1 MKNIKFVVVF
11 LVVTLFV
18 SCNITEKMI
27 INSDG
32 SGKVSYNFN
41 MSKFVETFSKMGN
54 KEKESAK
61 ALFSDSGKDID
72 STFHFKDFKEMA
84 IKKGDTLTPEQI
96 AVFEKLDKFSVHSVM
111 NKKKGQAY
119 FELYGTFTS
128 IDELNTMEA
137 PTSTLQKATGK
148 KSDAM
153 SGMGGL
159 LNDTKTTMTFKGNLF
174 SRSVVKKEIVVDTA
188 VVEDAIY
195 ENESDSME
203 VTDTVAYVE
212 DSTYVYE
219 DYADS
224 TMVDTTNVEEYSE
237 GESIED
243 GTAEKE
249 MSKAEM
255 KKMNKE
261 FKKIA
266 KQSEKALKDSKYV
279 LEYTFPRRIKT
290 VSVKNHKLSKDK
302 KTVFITFPIDDYIK
316 SPEKLSFTIEL
327 ENQ

>member
-11 LVVTLFV
+11 LIATLLI
-18 SCNITEKMI
+18 SCNITEKMT

-32 SGKVSYNFN
+32 TGKVSYNFN
-41 MSKFVETFSKMGN
+41 MSKFLETVSKMGN

-61 ALFSDSGKDID
+61 AIFSDSDKDID

-96 AVFEKLDKFSVHSVM
+96 AMFEKLEKFSVHSVM
-111 NKKKGQAY
+111 NKKNGQAY
-119 FELYGTFTS
+119 FELFGSFNN
-128 IDELNTMEA
+128 IDELNNLES

-148 KSDAM
+148 SGDPM
-153 SGMGGL
+153 SGMGGMF
-159 LNDTKTTMTFKGNLF
+159 NDTKTTLTFKGNLF
-174 SRSVVKKEIVVDTA
+174 SRSVVKKEIVVDTTA
-188 VVEDAIY
+188 YESEEMYED
-195 ENESDSME
+195 
-203 VTDTVAYVE
+203 TDTTAYVE

-224 TMVDTTNVEEYSE
+224 TMVDTAYVEEYSDE
-237 GESIED
+237 EVIEE
-243 GTAEKE
+243 EKV
-249 MSKAEM
+249 SKADL

-261 FKKIA
+261 FKKVG
-266 KQSEKALKDSKYV
+266 KVMEKGFKDSKYV

-290 VSVKNHKLSKDK
+290 VSVKNYKLSKDK
-302 KTVFITFPIDDYIK
+302 KTVFITFPIDEYMK
-316 SPEKLSFTIEL
+316 APEKLSFTIEL

>member
-1 MKNIKFVVVF
+1 MKNIKFIVGFIVA
-11 LVVTLFV
+11 TLLV

-32 SGKVSYNFN
+32 TGEVSYSFN
-41 MSKFVETFSKMGN
+41 MSKFLETVSKMGN

-61 ALFSDSGKDID
+61 AIFSDSDKDID

-96 AVFEKLDKFSVHSVM
+96 AMFEKLEKFSVHSVM

-119 FELYGTFTS
+119 FELYGSFNT
-128 IDELNTMEA
+128 IDELNNMEP

-148 KSDAM
+148 SGDAI
-153 SGMGGL
+153 SGMGGMF
-159 LNDTKTTMTFKGNLF
+159 NDTKTTMTFKGNLF
-174 SRSVVKKEIVVDTA
+174 SRSVVKKEIVLDTSA
-188 VVEDAIY
+188 Y
-195 ENESDSME
+195 ENEDMYEDSD
-203 VTDTVAYVE
+203 TTAYVE

-224 TMVDTTNVEEYSE
+224 SMVDTAYVDEYSDEELVEENE
-237 GESIED
+237 
-243 GTAEKE
+243 T
-249 MSKAEM
+249 SKADL

-261 FKKIA
+261 FKKVGKIM
-266 KQSEKALKDSKYV
+266 EKGFKDSKYV
-279 LEYTFPRRIKT
+279 LEYTFPRRIKS
-290 VSVKNHKLSKDK
+290 VSVKNYKLSKDK
-302 KTVFITFPIDDYIK
+302 KTIVITFPIDEYMK
-316 SPEKLSFTIEL
+316 APEKLSFTIEL

>member
-11 LVVTLFV
+11 LIATLLV
-18 SCNITEKMI
+18 SCNITEKMT

-32 SGKVSYNFN
+32 TGKVSYNFN
-41 MSKFVETFSKMGN
+41 MSKFLETVSKMGN

-61 ALFSDSGKDID
+61 AIFSDSDKDID

-96 AVFEKLDKFSVHSVM
+96 AMFEKLEKFSVHSVM
-111 NKKKGQAY
+111 NKKNGQAY
-119 FELYGTFTS
+119 FELFGSFNN
-128 IDELNTMEA
+128 IDELNNLES

-148 KSDAM
+148 SGDPM
-153 SGMGGL
+153 SGMGGMF
-159 LNDTKTTMTFKGNLF
+159 NDTKTTLTFKGNLF
-174 SRSVVKKEIVVDTA
+174 SRSVVKKEIVVDTTA
-188 VVEDAIY
+188 YESEDMY
-195 ENESDSME
+195 ED
-203 VTDTVAYVE
+203 TDTTAYVE

-224 TMVDTTNVEEYSE
+224 TMVDTAYVEEYSDE
-237 GESIED
+237 EVIEE
-243 GTAEKE
+243 EKV
-249 MSKAEM
+249 SKADL

-261 FKKIA
+261 FKKVG
-266 KQSEKALKDSKYV
+266 KVMEKGFKDSKYV

-290 VSVKNHKLSKDK
+290 VSVKNYKLSKDK
-302 KTVFITFPIDDYIK
+302 KTVFITFPIDEYMK
-316 SPEKLSFTIEL
+316 APEKLSFTIEL

>member
-11 LVVTLFV
+11 LIATLLV
-18 SCNITEKMI
+18 SCNITEKMT

-32 SGKVSYNFN
+32 TGNVSYNFN
-41 MSKFVETFSKMGN
+41 MSKFLETVSKMGN

-61 ALFSDSGKDID
+61 AIFSDSDKDID

-96 AVFEKLDKFSVHSVM
+96 AMFEKLEKFSVHSVM
-111 NKKKGQAY
+111 NKKNGQAY
-119 FELYGTFTS
+119 FELYGSFNNV
-128 IDELNTMEA
+128 DELNNLES

-148 KSDAM
+148 SGDPL
-153 SGMGGL
+153 SGMGGMF
-159 LNDTKTTMTFKGNLF
+159 NDTKTTLTFKGNLF
-174 SRSVVKKEIVVDTA
+174 SRSVVKKEIVVDTT

-195 ENESDSME
+195 ENESDGME

-224 TMVDTTNVEEYSE
+224 TMVDTAYVEDYSDE
-237 GESIED
+237 EVTE
-243 GTAEKE
+243 EE
-249 MSKAEM
+249 EVSKADL

-261 FKKIA
+261 FKKVG
-266 KQSEKALKDSKYV
+266 KVMEKGFKDSKYV

-302 KTVFITFPIDDYIK
+302 KTVFITFPIDEYMK
-316 SPEKLSFTIEL
+316 TPEKLSFTIEL

>member
-11 LVVTLFV
+11 LVATLLV
-18 SCNITEKMI
+18 SCNITEKMT

-32 SGKVSYNFN
+32 TGKVSYNFN
-41 MSKFVETFSKMGN
+41 MSKFLETISKMGS

-61 ALFSDSGKDID
+61 AIFSDSDKDID

-96 AVFEKLDKFSVHSVM
+96 VMFEKLEKFSVHSVM
-111 NKKKGQAY
+111 NKKNGQAY
-119 FELYGTFTS
+119 FELYGSFNNV
-128 IDELNTMEA
+128 DELNNMES

-148 KSDAM
+148 NGDPM
-153 SGMGGL
+153 SGMGGMF
-159 LNDTKTTMTFKGNLF
+159 NDTKTTLTFKGNLF
-174 SRSVVKKEIVVDTA
+174 SRSVVKKEIVVDTSA
-188 VVEDAIY
+188 YESEDMY
-195 ENESDSME
+195 ED
-203 VTDTVAYVE
+203 TDTTAYVE

-224 TMVDTTNVEEYSE
+224 TMVDTAYVEEYSDE
-237 GESIED
+237 EVIED
-243 GTAEKE
+243 EKV
-249 MSKAEM
+249 SKADL

-261 FKKIA
+261 FKKVG
-266 KQSEKALKDSKYV
+266 KVMEKGFKDSKYV

-302 KTVFITFPIDDYIK
+302 KTVFITFSIDEYMK

>member
-11 LVVTLFV
+11 LIATLLV
-18 SCNITEKMI
+18 SCNITEKMT

-32 SGKVSYNFN
+32 TGNVSYNFN
-41 MSKFVETFSKMGN
+41 MSKFLETVSKMGN

-61 ALFSDSGKDID
+61 AIFSDSDKDID

-96 AVFEKLDKFSVHSVM
+96 AMFEKLEKFSVHSVM
-111 NKKKGQAY
+111 NKKSGQAY
-119 FELYGTFTS
+119 FELYGSFNNV
-128 IDELNTMEA
+128 DELNNLES

-148 KSDAM
+148 SGDPM
-153 SGMGGL
+153 SGMGGMF
-159 LNDTKTTMTFKGNLF
+159 NDTKTTLTFKGNLF
-174 SRSVVKKEIVVDTA
+174 SRSVVKKEIVVDTT

-195 ENESDSME
+195 ENESDGVE

-224 TMVDTTNVEEYSE
+224 TMVDTAYVEDYSDE
-237 GESIED
+237 EVIE
-243 GTAEKE
+243 EE
-249 MSKAEM
+249 EVSKADL
-255 KKMNKE
+255 KKMNNE
-261 FKKIA
+261 FKKVG
-266 KQSEKALKDSKYV
+266 KVMEKGFKDSKYV

-302 KTVFITFPIDDYIK
+302 KTVFITFPIDEYMK
-316 SPEKLSFTIEL
+316 APEKLSFTIEL

>member
-1 MKNIKFVVVF
+1 MKNIKFVIVF
-11 LVVTLFV
+11 LVATLFV
-18 SCNITEKMI
+18 SCNITEKMT

-32 SGKVSYNFN
+32 TGKVSYNFN
-41 MSKFVETFSKMGN
+41 MSKFVETISKMGS

-61 ALFSDSGKDID
+61 AIFSDSDKDID

-96 AVFEKLDKFSVHSVM
+96 VMFEKLEKFSVHSVM
-111 NKKKGQAY
+111 NKKNGQAY
-119 FELYGTFTS
+119 FELFGSFNNV
-128 IDELNTMEA
+128 DELNNMES

-148 KSDAM
+148 SGDPM
-153 SGMGGL
+153 SGMGGMF
-159 LNDTKTTMTFKGNLF
+159 NDTKTTLTFKGNLF
-174 SRSVVKKEIVVDTA
+174 SRSVVKKEIVVDTSA
-188 VVEDAIY
+188 YESEDMY
-195 ENESDSME
+195 EDSD
-203 VTDTVAYVE
+203 TTAYVE

-224 TMVDTTNVEEYSE
+224 TMVDTAYVEDYSDE
-237 GESIED
+237 EVIEE
-243 GTAEKE
+243 EKV
-249 MSKAEM
+249 SKADL

-261 FKKIA
+261 FKKVG
-266 KQSEKALKDSKYV
+266 KVMEKGFKDSKYV

-302 KTVFITFPIDDYIK
+302 KTVFITFPIDEYMK
-316 SPEKLSFTIEL
+316 APEKLSFTIEL

>member
-11 LVVTLFV
+11 LVATVLV
-18 SCNITEKMI
+18 SCNITEKMT
-27 INSDG
+27 INPDG
-32 SGKVSYNFN
+32 TGKVSYNFN
-41 MSKFVETFSKMGN
+41 MSKLIETVSKMGS

-61 ALFSDSGKDID
+61 AFLSESDKDID

-96 AVFEKLDKFSVHSVM
+96 AVFEKLEKFSVHTVM
-111 NKKKGQAY
+111 NKNKGQAY
-119 FELYGTFTS
+119 FELYGAFKNV
-128 IDELNTMEA
+128 DELNNMEA

-148 KSDAM
+148 NTDAM

-159 LNDTKTTMTFKGNLF
+159 FNDTKTTTTFKGNLF
-174 SRSVVKKEIVVDTA
+174 SRSVVKKEIVIDTS
-188 VVEDAIY
+188 AIEETAY
-195 ENESDSME
+195 ENEDDLYEATDSI
-203 VTDTVAYVE
+203 AYVE

-224 TMVDTTNVEEYSE
+224 TMVDTADVEEYLEEETSVE
-237 GESIED
+237 E
-243 GTAEKE
+243 T
-249 MSKAEM
+249 SKADL
-255 KKMNKE
+255 KKMNRE
-261 FKKIA
+261 FKKIG
-266 KQSEKALKDSKYV
+266 KLTQKAFKDSKYV

-302 KTVFITFPIDDYIK
+302 KTVFITFSIDDYIK
-316 SPEKLSFTIEL
+316 TPEKLSFTIEL

>member
-11 LVVTLFV
+11 LVATLLV
-18 SCNITEKMI
+18 SCNITEKMT

-32 SGKVSYNFN
+32 TGKVSYNFN
-41 MSKFVETFSKMGN
+41 MSKFLETISKMGS

-61 ALFSDSGKDID
+61 AIFSDSDKDID
-72 STFHFKDFKEMA
+72 STFHFKDFKEIA
-84 IKKGDTLTPEQI
+84 IKKGDALTPEQI
-96 AVFEKLDKFSVHSVM
+96 VMFEKLEKFSVHSVM
-111 NKKKGQAY
+111 NKKNGQAY
-119 FELYGTFTS
+119 FELYGSFNNV
-128 IDELNTMEA
+128 DELNNMES

-148 KSDAM
+148 NGDPM
-153 SGMGGL
+153 SGMGGMF
-159 LNDTKTTMTFKGNLF
+159 NDTKTTLTFKGNLF
-174 SRSVVKKEIVVDTA
+174 SRSVVKKEIVVDTSA
-188 VVEDAIY
+188 YESEDMYEDA
-195 ENESDSME
+195 
-203 VTDTVAYVE
+203 DTTAYVE

-224 TMVDTTNVEEYSE
+224 TMVDTAYVEEYSDE
-237 GESIED
+237 EVIED
-243 GTAEKE
+243 EKV
-249 MSKAEM
+249 SKADL

-261 FKKIA
+261 FKKVG
-266 KQSEKALKDSKYV
+266 KVMEKGFKDSKYV

-302 KTVFITFPIDDYIK
+302 KTVFITFPIDEYMK